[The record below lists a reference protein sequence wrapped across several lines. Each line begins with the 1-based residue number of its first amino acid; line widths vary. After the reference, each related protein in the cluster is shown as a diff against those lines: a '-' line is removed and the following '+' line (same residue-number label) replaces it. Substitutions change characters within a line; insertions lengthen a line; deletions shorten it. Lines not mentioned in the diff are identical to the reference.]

1 MKISH
6 AYAYMHL
13 FSEGSFDVSEGTEM
27 GSCHRKKLLNQER
40 FFLAFV
46 CDSHQDSELLKSIMR
61 RVIDSRRH
69 PVRDCIQHLLET
81 QSSDSRTP

>member
-6 AYAYMHL
+6 AYMHL

-27 GSCHRKKLLNQER
+27 GSCHRKKLQER